1 MLKYVKKSFLS
12 LMFNNFKNT
21 IFFRTK
27 ILPLNMSNQTETEKQ
42 ISEIIKKIVP
52 DLSMDTYSQ
61 INIQTFIRDNKRK
74 CMAVKVPKEILN
86 KAQAKYGSIIKMI
99 RQRFE
104 DYYIIMV
111 ENIKKDYPY
120 SWDEAKKIFKGAC
133 YPYVINGI
141 RTDVISPEEEII
153 NVLLDKKCTFSIDE
167 FRMIEAAIAGLVGK
181 KVNVTVNH
189 HTLN

>member
-1 MLKYVKKSFLS
+1 
-12 LMFNNFKNT
+12 
-21 IFFRTK
+21 
-27 ILPLNMSNQTETEKQ
+27 MSNQTETEKQ
-42 ISEIIKKIVP
+42 ISEIIKKMIP
-52 DLSMDTYSQ
+52 DLNSNIYSQ

-74 CMAVKVPKEILN
+74 CMAVKVPKEILDRT
-86 KAQAKYGSIIKMI
+86 QLKYGSIIKMI

-111 ENIKKDYPY
+111 ENIKKELPC

-133 YPYVINGI
+133 YPYAINGI
-141 RTDVISPEEEII
+141 RTDVINSEEEIV
-153 NVLLDKKCTFSIDE
+153 NVLLDKKCNFSVDE
-167 FRMIEAAIAGLVGK
+167 FKMIEAAITGLVGK